1 MLAKVI
7 DENGVR
13 RTLTIKTRLMMSFGA
28 VLILLIAAAGA
39 GRWGMYSLHQDVTKT
54 INSDV
59 ALAQAA
65 SELNTD
71 VLMLRRFEKD
81 SFINI
86 NAPDTVASY
95 FKKWQAALQ
104 ELRDDLSRASGLADD
119 SVSKSVLSDFS
130 NAVAA
135 YETGFLQVHS
145 MMTSNQVTT
154 TQQANAEMSKFKDTI
169 HRTEDLAQEIKT
181 SSEKRAGQIHD
192 HLQSKRTSL
201 DIALLVLALAALAV
215 AGTLALYITRYITSA
230 IDDAVVMAKE
240 VADGRLGQE
249 ARQSCSDELGELTR
263 ALQNMDGHLCQVIS
277 SVRIAASTVS
287 TAAREIAQGNDHL
300 SERTQEQASS
310 LEQTAASVEEITA
323 SVKQNSDNTTH
334 ATQLAHRARSI
345 AETGGA
351 VVQQAITAM
360 AEINRSSKRIADIIG
375 VIDEIA
381 FQTNLL
387 ALNAAVE
394 AARAGEQGRG
404 FAVVAAEVRN
414 LAQRSAEAAKEIK
427 TLILD
432 STYKVESGTKLVE
445 QSGETLTEIVSS
457 TKQVSAV
464 VDEIAAANKEHSSGI
479 MQINHAVTQLDTMTQ
494 QNAAA
499 VEEMAATSKLLEGQ
513 ADELRK
519 QVEHFQILNQSQS
532 AATVR
537 HEVPPFSALPRLDE
551 LQVRAA

>member
-1 MLAKVI
+1 MLAKNTS
-7 DENGVR
+7 DSGVR
-13 RTLTIKTRLMMSFGA
+13 RTLTIKARLMLSFGA
-28 VLILLIAAAGA
+28 VLLLMIAAAGA
-39 GRWGMYSLHQDVTKT
+39 GRWGMYSLHQDVTRT

-59 ALAQAA
+59 ALAQVA
-65 SELNTD
+65 SDLNID

-86 NAPDTVASY
+86 NVPDTVASY
-95 FKKWQAALQ
+95 FKKWQDNLQ
-104 ELRDDLSRASGLADD
+104 VLRADLAHADELANSE
-119 SVSKSVLSDFS
+119 VKPVLTDFS
-130 NAVAA
+130 SALAS
-135 YETGFLQVHS
+135 YETGFLHVHS
-145 MMTSNQVTT
+145 VIAAGQITT
-154 TQQANAEMSKFKDTI
+154 TQQANDEMTKFKEAV
-169 HRTEDLAQEIKT
+169 HRTEDLAKEIKT
-181 SSEKRAGQIHD
+181 SSEKRASQIHD
-192 HLQSKRTSL
+192 HLQSKRNSL
-201 DIALLVLALAALAV
+201 DITLLALAVAALAV
-215 AGTLALYITRYITSA
+215 TVILAMYITRYITAA
-230 IDDAVVMAKE
+230 INDAVKMAKE
-240 VADGRLGQE
+240 VAEGKLGQE
-249 ARQSCSDELGELTR
+249 VKETNSDELGELTR
-263 ALQNMDGHLCQVIS
+263 ALQDMDGQLCEVIS
-277 SVRIAASTVS
+277 SVRFAASTVS

-323 SVKQNSDNTTH
+323 SVKQNSDNTAH
-334 ATQLAHRARSI
+334 ATELAHRARSI
-345 AETGGA
+345 AEMGGA
-351 VVQQAITAM
+351 VVQQAINAM

-432 STYKVESGTKLVE
+432 STYKVEIGTKLVE
-445 QSGETLTEIVSS
+445 QSGETLSEIVGS

-479 MQINHAVTQLDTMTQ
+479 MQINDAVTQIDNMTQ

-499 VEEMAATSKLLEGQ
+499 VEEMAATSKALEGQ
-513 ADELRK
+513 ADALRK
-519 QVEHFQILNQSQS
+519 QVEHFQILNQSSQS
-532 AATVR
+532 APVRRELPHFAT
-537 HEVPPFSALPRLDE
+537 PSAVDG
-551 LQVRAA
+551 QQMQAA